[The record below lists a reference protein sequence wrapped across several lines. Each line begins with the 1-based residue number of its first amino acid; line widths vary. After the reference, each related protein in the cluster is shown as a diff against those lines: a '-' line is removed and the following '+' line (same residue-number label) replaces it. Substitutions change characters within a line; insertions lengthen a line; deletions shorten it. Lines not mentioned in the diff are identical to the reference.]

1 MGCPRVEDETRSC
14 FAKAALAEQQCLPF
28 RLPPNRNLDHLSLRF
43 TKAWK
48 DLYQQFATVLVSE
61 MEQFFLA
68 VIRRRHAVMPT
79 MFYNSSTVP
88 STLELSSSG
97 IPTPSTETPETWHI
111 FTCRISGHTCRLCV
125 IKTNQQHF
133 PTQMLCVQGKRV

>member
-1 MGCPRVEDETRSC
+1 MVGCPRVEDETRSC
-14 FAKAALAEQQCLPF
+14 FAKAALAEQQCL
-28 RLPPNRNLDHLSLRF
+28 RLPPDRNLDHLSLRF

-111 FTCRISGHTCRLCV
+111 FTCRISGHTCKLCV